1 MSGHSKWATTKHRK
15 AAQDAKRSALFSKL
29 ARNITVAAKEGGD
42 PNPDNNAS
50 LAAAI
55 EKAKGYSMP
64 KDKIKTAIDK
74 AFGSGK
80 DAANYETVVYEG
92 YGPAGVAV
100 LCEALTD
107 NRNRTAADVRAAFS
121 HSGGNLG
128 TSGSVA
134 FQFDRKGQI
143 MVSKEVETG
152 DKKNPIGP
160 NGAAADEEEFMLAV
174 AEAGGDDYEDADEE
188 WIVYT
193 APGDLMAVVKE
204 LEAQGIQVKGAEMT
218 MIANTPSAVSVADAK
233 KVMRLIGQA
242 GGAGGS
248 AGGVPHHGHHRRDR
262 RGARR
267 VVFANV
273 KANRAREGAGP
284 QGSAPFAFRGRNRA
298 AQHSGNIVA
307 RKSDRVKLR

>member
-1 MSGHSKWATTKHRK
+1 M
-15 AAQDAKRSALFSKL
+15 
-29 ARNITVAAKEGGD
+29 
-42 PNPDNNAS
+42 
-50 LAAAI
+50 
-55 EKAKGYSMP
+55 
-64 KDKIKTAIDK
+64 
-74 AFGSGK
+74 
-80 DAANYETVVYEG
+80 
-92 YGPAGVAV
+92 

-233 KVMRLIGQA
+233 KVMRLIDKLEELEDLQA
-242 GGAGGS
+242 VYHTMDITDEIAE
-248 AGGVPHHGHHRRDR
+248 ALD
-262 RGARR
+262 
-267 VVFANV
+267 
-273 KANRAREGAGP
+273 E
-284 QGSAPFAFRGRNRA
+284 
-298 AQHSGNIVA
+298 
-307 RKSDRVKLR
+307 